1 MKTIS
6 NSLFSLEKVG
16 KFTTMPKTLS
26 YSHYCSESLPTPDE
40 VVIGYSINQM
50 GIKMGRQVLSDAV
63 NPQRKDSIYLMEKVK
78 EIYYCHAKESLI
90 NDSVQNNVLNPYF
103 TASDVVFGKVKIN
116 PNHSAYAKEG
126 IYSNPEVIAIIKV
139 LEGHLCKITRLHNGK
154 IRLEHFTHN
163 PPSNSP
169 YFSYIG
175 NLDFRNEAKG
185 QYKSTACFELSE
197 NVITEIAQPSEVLN
211 EQLLSTVMSDR
222 NLVCTLTE
230 QSFFYFSNNGNR
242 ESKYAD
248 VAFSNMLE
256 NMNKLED
263 SPIYLEFLDLFL
275 GK

>member
-1 MKTIS
+1 
-6 NSLFSLEKVG
+6 
-16 KFTTMPKTLS
+16 
-26 YSHYCSESLPTPDE
+26 
-40 VVIGYSINQM
+40 M

-63 NPQRKDSIYLMEKVK
+63 NPQRKDSVFLMEKVK
-78 EIYYCHAKESLI
+78 ETYYCNAKESLI
-90 NDSVQNNVLNPYF
+90 NDSVRNSGLNSYF
-103 TASDVVFGKVKIN
+103 TEGDVAFGKVKID
-116 PNHSAYAKEG
+116 PNYSAYANEG
-126 IYSNPEVIAIIKV
+126 IYSHPEIIEIIKV
-139 LEGHLCKITRLHNGK
+139 LEGHFCKITRLHNGK

-163 PPSNSP
+163 PPNNSP

-175 NLDFRNEAKG
+175 NLDFMNEARG

-197 NVITEIAQPSEVLN
+197 NVITEIVRPLRVPN
-211 EQLLSTVMSDR
+211 EQLLSTVMSDS

-230 QSFFYFSNNGNR
+230 QSFFYFSNNGKR